1 MAVPTIVWS
10 SADSNSASATPTS
23 TPAIWPRGRLLRL
36 VIVTPDAEGFRAY
49 ISRHLPELAIAIA
62 PSDDLR
68 AAQALVR
75 EADMLLA
82 WKLPPDLLTEAPRLR
97 WVQSFGAGVDYL
109 LAANVPA

>member
-1 MAVPTIVWS
+1 MLEAGH
-10 SADSNSASATPTS
+10 
-23 TPAIWPRGRLLRL
+23 GRYHAAGGAYNRPMHRL

-49 ISRHLPELAIAIA
+49 ISQHLPELAIAIA

-97 WVQSFGAGVDYL
+97 WIQSFGAGVSFARGSGAGRRTRSFD
-109 LAANVPA
+109 